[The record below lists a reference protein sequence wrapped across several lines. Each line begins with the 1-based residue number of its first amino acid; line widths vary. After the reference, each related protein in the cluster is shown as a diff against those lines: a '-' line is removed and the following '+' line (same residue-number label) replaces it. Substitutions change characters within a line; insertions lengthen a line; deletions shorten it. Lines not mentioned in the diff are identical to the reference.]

1 MDYSHLAARIKEYRM
16 NKGLS
21 QEALADKS
29 GLSHRTIQRIE
40 NGESNP
46 TGDTLQRVAEALDLR
61 PDELIDWTIKEDNGF
76 LVFLNLAALS
86 FLIFPLLGILIPFI
100 MWTSKKDKLK
110 DVYKVGVNLINF
122 EISWVIC
129 LFLLLILLVLLNS
142 MGFLQS
148 LSISTLMLVVIAMY
162 LLNISLIAI
171 NTSKILNKKNV
182 RYYSIIK
189 FLK

>member
-1 MDYSHLAARIKEYRM
+1 MDHSHLAARVKEYRVK
-16 NKGLS
+16 KGLS

-46 TGDTLQRVAEALDLR
+46 SGDTLQRVAEALDLR
-61 PDELIDWTIKEDNGF
+61 PDELIDWSIKEDNEF

-110 DVYKVGVNLINF
+110 DVYKVGVSLINF

-129 LFLLLILLVLLNS
+129 LFLVPISLVLLS
-142 MGFLQS
+142 SIGLLQN
-148 LSISTLMLVVIAMY
+148 LSIKTLMLVMIAMY
-162 LLNISLIAI
+162 VLNIAFISV
-171 NTSKILNKKNV
+171 NTLKILNKKDV
-182 RYYSIIK
+182 RYYSLIK
-189 FLK
+189 FLR

>member
-1 MDYSHLAARIKEYRM
+1 MDHSHLAAKVKEYRGK
-16 NKGLS
+16 KGLS

-29 GLSHRTIQRIE
+29 RLSHRTIQRIE

-46 TGDTLQRVAEALDLR
+46 SGDTLQRVAEALDLR
-61 PDELIDWTIKEDNGF
+61 PDELIDWTIHEDNGF
-76 LVFLNLAALS
+76 LVFLNLSALS
-86 FLIFPLLGILIPFI
+86 FLIFPILGILVPFI

-110 DVYKVGVNLINF
+110 DVYKVGVDLINF

-129 LFLLLILLVLLNS
+129 LVLLPLSLLLLNNI
-142 MGFLQS
+142 GLLQS
-148 LSISTLMLVVIAMY
+148 LSFSTVIIVIIAMY
-162 LLNISLIAI
+162 VLNIALIAI
-171 NTSKILNKKNV
+171 NTLKILNKKNV

>member
-1 MDYSHLAARIKEYRM
+1 MDHSHLAARVKEYRVK
-16 NKGLS
+16 KGFS

-46 TGDTLQRVAEALDLR
+46 SGDTLQRIAMALDLR
-61 PDELIDWTIKEDNGF
+61 PDDLIDWTIKEDNGY

-86 FLIFPLLGILIPFI
+86 FLIFPILGILVPFI

-110 DVYKVGVNLINF
+110 DVYKIGVGLINF

-129 LFLLLILLVLLNS
+129 LVLLPLSLVLLNKI
-142 MGFLQS
+142 GFLQS
-148 LSISTLMLVVIAMY
+148 LSFSTIILVMVAMY
-162 LLNISLIAI
+162 LLNIALIAI

-182 RYYSIIK
+182 RYYSLIK

>member
-1 MDYSHLAARIKEYRM
+1 MDYSHLAVRIKEYRM

-21 QEALADKS
+21 QEALANKS

-110 DVYKVGVNLINF
+110 DVYKVGISLINF

-129 LFLLLILLVLLNS
+129 LFLLPISLVLLNS
-142 MGFLQS
+142 IGFLQS
-148 LSISTLMLVVIAMY
+148 LSISRLMLVVIVMY
-162 LLNISLIAI
+162 LLNIALIAI

-182 RYYSIIK
+182 RYYSLIK